1 MLNAPLGPLG
11 PLCGTARHSC
21 PVCTIWA
28 TGPWDVVAS
37 VVFALFVFVLTFS
50 CCYFPFLQGRC
61 AFASKVA
68 HLRDP
73 ELRKLAEGLPL
84 RAAKAKAS
92 STTERYSR
100 AFQKF
105 REWSAC
111 FEEVVCLPS
120 DELSVALYL
129 EFLLQQSFPY
139 SALES
144 ACYGINWAHNLYGFP
159 SPCDSKLVRNVLE
172 AAKRE
177 LAKPVVKKEP
187 VTPEMISSIC
197 NRFAGPNANLSDLRL
212 AAICVTAYSAFLR
225 YNELASL
232 RCCDVS
238 FCDTFVKIYVFKS
251 KTDVYRDGAH
261 VLLAKSDSVSCPFHL
276 LNRYVSGANLDLSS
290 SLPFFRSLHFHKVT
304 SSYSL
309 RSAGMS
315 YTRTREIVLQAFAEL
330 GYPKHLF
337 GLHSLRAGGA
347 SAAANAGVSD
357 RLFKRHG
364 RWKTDRAK
372 DGYIKDSLESLLS
385 VSKSLHT

>member
-1 MLNAPLGPLG
+1 MHRLGHWALCAGLPVIVVLYAPLGPLALAMLLL
-11 PLCGTARHSC
+11 PLYLHYLY
-21 PVCTIWA
+21 
-28 TGPWDVVAS
+28 
-37 VVFALFVFVLTFS
+37 LFSHFLLLL
-50 CCYFPFLQGRC
+50 PFLQGRC

-84 RAAKAKAS
+84 RAAKAKAP

-111 FEEVVCLPS
+111 FEEFVCLS
-120 DELSVALYL
+120 FDELSVALYL

-159 SPCDSKLVRNVLE
+159 SPCDSKLARNVVD

-187 VTPEMISSIC
+187 VTPEMISSIR
-197 NRFAGPNANLSDLRL
+197 NRFAGPNANLSDLHL

-232 RCCDVS
+232 CCCDFS
-238 FCDTFVKIYVFKS
+238 FCDTFLKIYEFKS
-251 KTDVYRDGAH
+251 KTDVQ
-261 VLLAKSDSVSCPFHL
+261 L
-276 LNRYVSGANLDLSS
+276 
-290 SLPFFRSLHFHKVT
+290 
-304 SSYSL
+304 
-309 RSAGMS
+309 
-315 YTRTREIVLQAFAEL
+315 
-330 GYPKHLF
+330 
-337 GLHSLRAGGA
+337 
-347 SAAANAGVSD
+347 
-357 RLFKRHG
+357 
-364 RWKTDRAK
+364 
-372 DGYIKDSLESLLS
+372 
-385 VSKSLHT
+385 

>member
-1 MLNAPLGPLG
+1 MLLL
-11 PLCGTARHSC
+11 
-21 PVCTIWA
+21 
-28 TGPWDVVAS
+28 
-37 VVFALFVFVLTFS
+37 
-50 CCYFPFLQGRC
+50 PFLQGRC

-84 RAAKAKAS
+84 RAAKAKAP
-92 STTERYSR
+92 STSERYSR

-129 EFLLQQSFPY
+129 EFLLQQSSPY

-159 SPCDSKLVRNVLE
+159 SPYDSKLVRSVLE
-172 AAKRE
+172 ATKRE

-212 AAICVTAYSAFLR
+212 AAICVTVYSAFLR

-238 FCDTFVKIYVFKS
+238 FCDPFVKIYVFKS
-251 KTDVYRDGAH
+251 KADVYRDGAH
-261 VLLAKSDSVSCPFHL
+261 VLLAKSDSVSCPFRL
-276 LNRYVSGANLDLSS
+276 LNRYVSAANLDLSS

-304 SSYSL
+304 SS
-309 RSAGMS
+309 
-315 YTRTREIVLQAFAEL
+315 
-330 GYPKHLF
+330 
-337 GLHSLRAGGA
+337 
-347 SAAANAGVSD
+347 
-357 RLFKRHG
+357 
-364 RWKTDRAK
+364 
-372 DGYIKDSLESLLS
+372 
-385 VSKSLHT
+385 

>member
-1 MLNAPLGPLG
+1 MQADESYQAIFQRLG
-11 PLCGTARHSC
+11 
-21 PVCTIWA
+21 
-28 TGPWDVVAS
+28 
-37 VVFALFVFVLTFS
+37 
-50 CCYFPFLQGRC
+50 QEGRC
-61 AFASKVA
+61 AFASKVT

-84 RAAKAKAS
+84 RAAIAKVP

-120 DELSVALYL
+120 DELSVALHL

-232 RCCDVS
+232 RCCD
-238 FCDTFVKIYVFKS
+238 TFVKIYVFKS
-251 KTDVYRDGAH
+251 KIDVYRDGAH
-261 VLLAKSDSVSCPFHL
+261 VLLAKSGSVSCPFHL
-276 LNRYVSGANLDLSS
+276 LNRYVSAANLDLFS

-309 RSAGMS
+309 RSTG
-315 YTRTREIVLQAFAEL
+315 REIVLQAFAEL
-330 GYPKHLF
+330 GYLRHLF

-347 SAAANAGVSD
+347 SAAANAGISD

-364 RWKTDRAK
+364 RWRSDRAK

-385 VSKSLHT
+385 VSKSLHA

>member
-1 MLNAPLGPLG
+1 MHHLGHWPLG
-11 PLCGTARHSC
+11 
-21 PVCTIWA
+21 
-28 TGPWDVVAS
+28 
-37 VVFALFVFVLTFS
+37 
-50 CCYFPFLQGRC
+50 CCCFRCICIICICSHIFLLLLPFLQGRC

-225 YNELASL
+225 YNELSSL

-238 FCDTFVKIYVFKS
+238 FCATFVKIYVFKS

-261 VLLAKSDSVSCPFHL
+261 VLLAKSESVSCPFHL
-276 LNRYVSGANLDLSS
+276 LNRYVSAANLDLSS

-357 RLFKRHG
+357 WLFKRHG
-364 RWKTDRAK
+364 RWRTDRAK